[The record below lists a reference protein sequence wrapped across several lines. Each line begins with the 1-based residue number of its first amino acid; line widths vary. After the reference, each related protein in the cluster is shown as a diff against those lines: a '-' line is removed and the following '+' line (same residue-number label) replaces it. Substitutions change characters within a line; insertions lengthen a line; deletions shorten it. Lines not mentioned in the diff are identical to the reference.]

1 MKPFLVEQDSLFD
14 AQADAT
20 RPLAARLRPRS
31 LDEVVGQQHL
41 IGPGKVLRRIIESDQ
56 VSSMIF
62 WGPPVSAKP
71 RSPESSQ
78 IRPKPA
84 S

>member
-41 IGPGKVLRRIIESDQ
+41 IGPGKVPIHLFLITPSTPLD
-56 VSSMIF
+56 
-62 WGPPVSAKP
+62 
-71 RSPESSQ
+71 
-78 IRPKPA
+78 
-84 S
+84 